1 MGTRTWRVYCD
12 WKAVYLSHLADY
24 LFVFIMRRG
33 MENNVTKIVSDCIY
47 SPELLAKNG
56 SLNYCISCNFF
67 NNHFSLQ
74 NFNAPKFYPVS
85 FAIRNFFNHKYDW
98 CKSKKMHILPI
109 FANFVTNAKKN
120 PLYIHDKQD
129 NWLSPVR
136 ALKMYIRHQR
146 TDKLGQIDLYV
157 IWKTSIIQLLRILYA
172 NRMSKLLRWYIKKK
186 VLRKLKHMV

>member
-1 MGTRTWRVYCD
+1 MGTRTWWVYCD

-24 LFVFIMRRG
+24 LFVFIMHRG

-85 FAIRNFFNHKYDW
+85 FAIRNFLNHKYDW

-109 FANFVTNAKKN
+109 FANFVTNAKKT

-186 VLRKLKHMV
+186 VLRKLKHIV